1 MMRLYICTPHR
12 PFRLPGILPDAE
24 GAFIVPR
31 FEISHQSFVCSQP
44 GIFIEPRALDLNML
58 MLGVEKM
65 VRTLIGESI
74 TFALDLELDQQVV
87 RADLGQL
94 EQVSVN
100 LVINTRDA
108 MPNGGELTVR
118 TNNVRFSEPQA
129 GQHSDIA
136 AGDWGCRRASES

>member
-1 MMRLYICTPHR
+1 M
-12 PFRLPGILPDAE
+12 PGILPDAE

-31 FEISHQSFVCSQP
+31 FEISHQSFVCPQP

-87 RADLGQL
+87 RADPGQL

-100 LVINTRDA
+100 LVINTRDT